1 MVRAWRRPSSLYVL
15 HAAPVQTLR
24 VQLMQI
30 VQVVAA
36 IATTEDINLVLV
48 AIGGMHVARAWRH
61 AGVLVREP
69 LELLEIQDVHVVRRK
84 RSLSEPAADDIQLV
98 S

>member
-1 MVRAWRRPSSLYVL
+1 M
-15 HAAPVQTLR
+15 QTLR

-36 IATTEDINLVLV
+36 IASAEHVNLVLV
-48 AIGGMHVARAWRH
+48 AIGGMHVARAWWH
-61 AGVLVREP
+61 ARVLVREP
-69 LELLEIQDVHVVRRK
+69 LELLKIQDVHVVRCE

-98 S
+98 SD